1 VCLAIPAKI
10 IEIDNKKEN
19 ATIDYGD
26 GTKRKANVTL
36 VDVDIGDYVLI
47 HAGFAIEKLN
57 EKEAKNTL
65 NLFKEILLAGEE
77 T

>member
-1 VCLAIPAKI
+1 MCLAIPGKI
-10 IEIDNKKEN
+10 VEIDNEKES

-36 VDVDIGDYVLI
+36 VDVKTGDYVLV

-57 EKEAKNTL
+57 EKEAQETL
-65 NLFKEILLAGEE
+65 DLFREMLSAGEE